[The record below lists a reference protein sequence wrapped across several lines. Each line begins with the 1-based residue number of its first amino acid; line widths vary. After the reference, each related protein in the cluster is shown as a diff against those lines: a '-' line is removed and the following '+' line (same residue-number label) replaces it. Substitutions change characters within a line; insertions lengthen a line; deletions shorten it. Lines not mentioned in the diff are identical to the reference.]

1 MNQAWQ
7 GCHRGPA
14 PTWTC
19 QYQPTVSY
27 WTCSGIAH
35 GNPHVE
41 ARRMTVSSGGT
52 GTWYFGC

>member
-35 GNPHVE
+35 GNPYVE
-41 ARRMTVSSGGT
+41 AMHMTVSSSGT
-52 GTWYFGC
+52 GTWYFGF